1 MVIEFEYL
9 RSIAKEAAREAA
21 IPPGMVLWWSDVA
34 RE

>member
-21 IPPGMVLWWSDVA
+21 IPPGMVLLV
-34 RE
+34 E

>member
-21 IPPGMVLWWSDVA
+21 ILPGTVLLV
-34 RE
+34 E